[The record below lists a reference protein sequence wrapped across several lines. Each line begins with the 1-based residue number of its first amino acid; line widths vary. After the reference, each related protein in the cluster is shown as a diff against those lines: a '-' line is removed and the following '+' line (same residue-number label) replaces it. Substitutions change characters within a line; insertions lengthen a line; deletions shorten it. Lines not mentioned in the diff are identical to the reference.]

1 MKSEVIVVTA
11 AYGREQIAALGGQ
24 QAVIPTVAAAGA
36 DGVEIRR
43 ELFNQPE
50 LENLSALGETIAEA
64 GLAAFYSIPE
74 ALFTETG
81 ELNPD
86 LDRHFAEA
94 GQLFA
99 QRLKYALGH
108 YRPGFDCSVLREK
121 LAGQPFQLV
130 VENDQTA
137 CGKLSALDNYF
148 QDDGETGISM
158 TFDMGNWL
166 WVGDDPIAA
175 AKRLGPYVSYVHVK
189 AAKAD
194 EKGWHAVAL
203 DEADD
208 LWRQTLALLPAGVP
222 RGIEFPLEGD
232 DLVAVTRHYVELLR
246 EEKP

>member
-1 MKSEVIVVTA
+1 MKNEVIVVTA
-11 AYGREQIAALGGQ
+11 AYGRDQIATLGGQ

-43 ELFNQPE
+43 ELFNEKE
-50 LENLSALGETIAEA
+50 LKNLSALGETIAEA
-64 GLAAFYSIPE
+64 GLTAFYSIPE
-74 ALFTETG
+74 ALFTEAG

-94 GQLFA
+94 GQLHA
-99 QRLKYALGH
+99 QRLKYSLGH
-108 YRPGFDCSVLREK
+108 YRPGFGCTDLREK

-130 VENDQTA
+130 VENDQTE
-137 CGKLSALDNYF
+137 CGKLTALNRYF
-148 QDDGETGISM
+148 QHNGETGTSM

-175 AKRLGPYVSYVHVK
+175 AECLSPYVSYIHVK
-189 AAKAD
+189 AVKS
-194 EKGWHAVAL
+194 EGNGWHAVAL
-203 DEADD
+203 DEADN
-208 LWRQTLALLPAGVP
+208 LWRQTLSRLPVGVP

>member
-24 QAVIPTVAAAGA
+24 QAVIPTVSAAGA

-43 ELFNQPE
+43 ELFNEKE
-50 LENLSALGETIAEA
+50 LANLSGLGKTIAEA
-64 GLAAFYSIPE
+64 GLVAFYSIPE
-74 ALFTETG
+74 ALFTEAG

-94 GQLFA
+94 GQLLA
-99 QRLKYALGH
+99 QRLKYSLGH
-108 YRPGFDCSVLREK
+108 YRPGFDSAGLREK
-121 LAGQPFQLV
+121 LTGQPFQLV
-130 VENDQTA
+130 VENDQTE
-137 CGKLSALDNYF
+137 CGKLSALKHYF
-148 QDDGETGISM
+148 QDGGETGTSM

-175 AKRLGPYVSYVHVK
+175 AECLTPYVSYIHVK
-189 AAKAD
+189 AARR
-194 EKGWHAVAL
+194 EGNGWHAVAL
-203 DEADD
+203 DEADN